1 MKRRSSLIQN
11 TLFLLAFSLCTQ
23 WTSAQCELFKSEIT
37 DVQTYIEE
45 VSHFSDSMQTYAES
59 AAFAARFAD
68 ARTDARKA
76 EVLAGEALASAY
88 EAVKLASEAQYY
100 SEICGID
107 AVVSFSIDAESL
119 AIDARDYAD
128 EAFTNAKKANT
139 ARNLGDIRYFMRKS
153 LEAGKEARKSAEAA
167 AYAASDAHYSCTHSD
182 VTASGQN

>member
-11 TLFLLAFSLCTQ
+11 ALILFISCLSTQ
-23 WTSAQCELFKSEIT
+23 LSAQCELFKSEIA
-37 DVQTYIEE
+37 DVKNYIDE

-59 AAFAARFAD
+59 AAFAAKFSEAK
-68 ARTDARKA
+68 TDARKV
-76 EVLAGEALASAY
+76 EVLAGEALAAAY

-119 AIDARDYAD
+119 SIDARDYAD

-139 ARNLGDIRYFMRKS
+139 ARNLGDIRFFMRKS

-182 VTASGQN
+182 LTASGQN